1 MAKVLVV
8 EDEPQLL
15 QNISSILD
23 LFGFTVIQATNGKH
37 GLAAAIEHQPDIIV
51 CDVMMDEMNGFEL
64 LEQLK
69 LTTATETIPF
79 VFLSARADIIDKE
92 KGILQGANAY
102 LTKPFNSKELV
113 STINSLLAK

>member
-23 LFGFTVIQATNGKH
+23 LFGFTVLQATNGKH
-37 GLAAAIEHQPDIIV
+37 GLAEALQHIPDIILS
-51 CDVMMDEMNGFEL
+51 DVMMDEMNGFEL

-69 LTTATETIPF
+69 LNPITANIPF
-79 VFLSARADIIDKE
+79 VFLSARADIIDKD
-92 KGILQGANAY
+92 KGMNEGANAY

-113 STINSLLAK
+113 STINRILQ